1 MTYRHGVYTSETA
14 TSIQAAPAVDSALP
28 FVIGTAPVEIGPVL
42 VTTWASFC
50 SKFGVSQSVDING
63 DEYSRGGTLT
73 NFAYYWF
80 VLAGRGD
87 CIMQSLP
94 SDHFAGDELDLVV
107 GDETIVARYVADISA
122 VSDSAKSA
130 VRQALSG
137 AKINISFDTDYDVTV
152 VSASGTNYKATL
164 SSASSVSAF
173 TITVGS
179 ATVSFGI
186 KDVSTGLDVSG
197 AVFADGVTSI
207 GVGVSAYGESVSG
220 ASVVT
225 PAISNIHT
233 IYERFGRVASVLAA
247 PYINEVDGVASAMVS
262 AVESI
267 GGRFKGVALIDM
279 PSGYNA
285 ELVSLDG
292 LSAAKP
298 TTSPFAILGWPYVGV
313 GAYRFPASVA
323 IAAALNSVDAQYGG
337 VPYVSPSNKALPVT
351 GSYTKTD
358 GAESPVFLTRD
369 DVNTY
374 LGAHGISGFR
384 NTASGWVMWGDNTA
398 AFPGNA
404 DVKDY
409 MIPVR
414 RMFNFIS
421 NQFQIFCDARVDLP
435 LNRRQL
441 DGVVNSFS
449 QYLAGLIGFGALN
462 AASISLDSDL
472 NTTAELLAGTVH
484 FKILIAPPPAM
495 VAIEGNLEYDV
506 SGFEAALA

>member
-1 MTYRHGVYTSETA
+1 MTYKHGVYTSETA

-28 FVIGTAPVEIGPVL
+28 FVVGTAPVEIGPVL

-63 DEYSRGGTLT
+63 DVYSRGGTLT

-94 SDHFAGDELDLVV
+94 SDDFAGDELNLVV
-107 GDETIVARYVADISA
+107 GNDAIVARYVADISA
-122 VSDSAKSA
+122 LSDSAKNA
-130 VRQALSG
+130 VRAVLSS
-137 AKINISFDTDYDVTV
+137 AKINISFDTGYSIAV
-152 VSASGTNYKATL
+152 VSASGISYAGTL
-164 SSASSVSAF
+164 SSSASVSAF
-173 TITVGS
+173 TITVEG
-179 ATVSFGI
+179 ATVSFSI
-186 KDVSTGLDVSG
+186 KDVSTGSGVSG
-197 AVFADGVTSI
+197 ARFANGVTSMSA
-207 GVGVSAYGESVSG
+207 VVAAYGESVSG
-220 ASVVT
+220 ASIVT

-233 IYERFGRVASVLAA
+233 IYERFGRVASILAA
-247 PYINEVDGVASAMVS
+247 PSINEVSDVATAMVS

-285 ELVSLDG
+285 SLVSLDG
-292 LSAAKP
+292 LNSAKP

-313 GAYRFPASVA
+313 GDYRFPASVA
-323 IAAALNSVDAQYGG
+323 IAAAMNSIDAQYGSI
-337 VPYVSPSNKALPVT
+337 PYVSPSNKALPVT
-351 GSYTKTD
+351 GSYTKAD
-358 GAESPVFLTRD
+358 GVESPVFLTRD

-384 NTASGWVMWGDNTA
+384 NTASGWVVWGDNTA

-421 NQFQIFCDARVDLP
+421 NQFQIFCDSRVDLP

-462 AASISLDSDL
+462 AASISLDSNL
-472 NTTAELLAGTVH
+472 NTTDELLAGTVH

>member
-63 DEYSRGGTLT
+63 DVYSRGGTLT

-94 SDHFAGDELDLVV
+94 SDDFAGDELNLVV
-107 GDETIVARYVADISA
+107 GDDAIVARYVADISA
-122 VSDSAKSA
+122 LSDSAKNA
-130 VRQALSG
+130 VRAALSG
-137 AKINISFDTDYDVTV
+137 AKINISFDTDYAIAV
-152 VSASGTNYKATL
+152 VSASGTSYTGTL
-164 SSASSVSAF
+164 SSSASVSAF
-173 TITVGS
+173 TITVDG
-179 ATVSFGI
+179 ATVSFSI
-186 KDVSTGLDVSG
+186 KDVSTGSDVSG
-197 AVFADGVTSI
+197 AEFADGVTSMSA
-207 GVGVSAYGESVSG
+207 GVAAYGESVSS
-220 ASVVT
+220 ASIVT

-233 IYERFGRVASVLAA
+233 IYERFGRVASILAA
-247 PYINEVDGVASAMVS
+247 PYINEVSGVATAMVS

-285 ELVSLDG
+285 SLVSLDG
-292 LSAAKP
+292 LNGAKP

-313 GAYRFPASVA
+313 GDYRFPASVA
-323 IAAALNSVDAQYGG
+323 IAAAMNSIDAQYGSI
-337 VPYVSPSNKALPVT
+337 PYVSPSNKALPVT
-351 GSYTKTD
+351 GSYTKAD
-358 GAESPVFLTRD
+358 GVETPVFLTRD

-374 LGAHGISGFR
+374 LGAYGIAGFR
-384 NTASGWVMWGDNTA
+384 NTAAGWVMWGDNTA
-398 AFPGNA
+398 AFPGNT

-421 NQFQIFCDARVDLP
+421 NQFQIFCDSRIDLP
-435 LNRRQL
+435 LNQRQL
-441 DGVVNSFS
+441 DGVVNSFN

-462 AASISLDSDL
+462 AASIALDSDA

-495 VAIEGNLEYDV
+495 VVIEGNLEYDV